1 MTASTA
7 KQEVRPTP
15 RGTHPNSLANLQ
27 KGKATQFGAHGDTTA
42 KECQKKSTEAQA
54 ERRTLKEGLLLL
66 LNEQLK
72 DKDGKATDKTTQ
84 DAIIAALVKRA
95 AQGDTRAFEMIRDTI
110 GEKPVQDVAITTG
123 DFSALDE
130 AFKGLGPK

>member
-1 MTASTA
+1 MLTVEEAS
-7 KQEVRPTP
+7 K
-15 RGTHPNSLANLQ
+15 G
-27 KGKATQFGAHGDTTA
+27 GKA
-42 KECQKKSTEAQA
+42 SA
-54 ERRTLKEGLLLL
+54 ESRAARKTFREGLLLL
-66 LNEQLK
+66 LNEPLK
-72 DKDGKATDKTTQ
+72 DKLGVETGKTTQ

-110 GEKPVQDVAITTG
+110 GEKPVQDVAITTA

>member
-1 MTASTA
+1 MARPANAEKTQFRAGAQQVETAR
-7 KQEVRPTP
+7 K
-15 RGTHPNSLANLQ
+15 G
-27 KGKATQFGAHGDTTA
+27 GKASAA
-42 KECQKKSTEAQA
+42 KRA
-54 ERRTLKEGLLLL
+54 ERKTFREGLLLL
-66 LNEQLK
+66 LNEPLK
-72 DKDGKATDKTTQ
+72 DKDGKASSRTTQ

-95 AQGDTRAFEMIRDTI
+95 ASGDTRAFELVRDTI